1 MDTRRPEKP
10 GGLVL
15 WGHHRNQVVSIPVSA
30 RSDSSRYGFSLT
42 TGLAKTALAGALSL
56 LALASSALALPAC
69 LEAQRKVDEAN
80 ALRFQAR
87 QEARLGNHDRVCD
100 TLDEVGDRYDDAR
113 DAFERC
119 GEGVVAI
126 DLRSELRGLRIAK
139 KINRCD

>member
-1 MDTRRPEKP
+1 MSAKSVTLTRC
-10 GGLVL
+10 
-15 WGHHRNQVVSIPVSA
+15 
-30 RSDSSRYGFSLT
+30 
-42 TGLAKTALAGALSL
+42 LASL
-56 LALASSALALPAC
+56 LASLALTSAASALPSC
-69 LEAQRKVDEAN
+69 IEAQRKVDEAN

>member
-1 MDTRRPEKP
+1 MSAKSVTLTRC
-10 GGLVL
+10 
-15 WGHHRNQVVSIPVSA
+15 
-30 RSDSSRYGFSLT
+30 
-42 TGLAKTALAGALSL
+42 LASL
-56 LALASSALALPAC
+56 LAGLALTSAASALPSRI
-69 LEAQRKVDEAN
+69 EAQRKVDEAN

>member
-1 MDTRRPEKP
+1 MRIR
-10 GGLVL
+10 
-15 WGHHRNQVVSIPVSA
+15 SA
-30 RSDSSRYGFSLT
+30 SPKTGFST
-42 TGLAKTALAGALSL
+42 QSGLAKSALVGGLSL
-56 LALASSALALPAC
+56 LALSNAALALPAC
-69 LEAQRKVDEAN
+69 LDAQRKVDEAS

>member
-1 MDTRRPEKP
+1 MSAKSVTLTRC
-10 GGLVL
+10 
-15 WGHHRNQVVSIPVSA
+15 
-30 RSDSSRYGFSLT
+30 
-42 TGLAKTALAGALSL
+42 LASL
-56 LALASSALALPAC
+56 LAGLALTSAASALPSC
-69 LEAQRKVDEAN
+69 IEAQRKVDEAN

-100 TLDEVGDRYDDAR
+100 TLDEVGDRYDDAS

>member
-1 MDTRRPEKP
+1 METLHPRETRHPRPR
-10 GGLVL
+10 GCT
-15 WGHHRNQVVSIPVSA
+15 RNPYVSEPVSA
-30 RSDSSRYGFSLT
+30 RSASLLPS
-42 TGLAKTALAGALSL
+42 GLAKTAFAGAFSL
-56 LALASSALALPAC
+56 LALTSSALALPAC

>member
-1 MDTRRPEKP
+1 MGPRGEARQARPRICHHKP
-10 GGLVL
+10 C
-15 WGHHRNQVVSIPVSA
+15 VSVPVSA
-30 RSDSSRYGFSLT
+30 KSVTLT
-42 TGLAKTALAGALSL
+42 RCLASL
-56 LALASSALALPAC
+56 LAGLALTSAASALPSC
-69 LEAQRKVDEAN
+69 IEAQRKVDEAN

-87 QEARLGNHDRVCD
+87 QEARLGDHDRVCD

>member
-1 MDTRRPEKP
+1 M
-10 GGLVL
+10 
-15 WGHHRNQVVSIPVSA
+15 
-30 RSDSSRYGFSLT
+30 T

>member
-1 MDTRRPEKP
+1 MSAKSVTLTR
-10 GGLVL
+10 
-15 WGHHRNQVVSIPVSA
+15 
-30 RSDSSRYGFSLT
+30 SL
-42 TGLAKTALAGALSL
+42 ASL
-56 LALASSALALPAC
+56 LAGLALTSAASALPSC
-69 LEAQRKVDEAN
+69 IEAQRKVDEAN